1 MFNQKGDGYMI
12 CWLNSAG
19 NDIQHARQD
28 LFLQQGIY
36 VTKNTGNHGFSLQP
50 SCFRQ
55 GIAIYSSKTL
65 IKNNWINSNN
75 VFISEQK

>member
-1 MFNQKGDGYMI
+1 MI

-19 NDIQHARQD
+19 NDIQHAKQD

-36 VTKNTGNHGFSLQP
+36 VTQNTGNHGFSLQP
-50 SCFRQ
+50 SCFRR